1 MDEVADI
8 FTFLS
13 GGLVDEIE
21 ISNWLVGGMLM
32 GVSTDDSEGKS
43 KYVSDAGFCPKMDR
57 KDVF

>member
-13 GGLVDEIE
+13 GGLVDEME
-21 ISNWLVGGMLM
+21 ISNWLVGGVLM

-43 KYVSDAGFCPKMDR
+43 QYVSDVGFCPKMD
-57 KDVF
+57 